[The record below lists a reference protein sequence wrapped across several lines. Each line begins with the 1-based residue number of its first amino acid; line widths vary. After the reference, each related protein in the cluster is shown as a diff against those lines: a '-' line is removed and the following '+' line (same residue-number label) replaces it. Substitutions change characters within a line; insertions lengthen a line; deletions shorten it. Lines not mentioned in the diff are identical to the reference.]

1 MASNLENDDNTAELW
16 TFSSSKAPDSKP
28 STPPS
33 NTTNKPSD
41 EDESIY
47 PTGIALLL
55 IFISLCT
62 TTFVVALDATI
73 IATAIPTITS
83 QFKSLNDVAWYN
95 AAYLLSTCAFQLPY
109 GRAYSLF
116 GTKWVFLSAIALFE
130 VGSAVCGSAPS
141 SIALIIG
148 RAIQSIG
155 CGGVF
160 SGCFIIIAETVP
172 LRKRSLFTGVI
183 GGTFG
188 IASVVGPLMGGVLT
202 THVSWRWCFYINLPV
217 GAIAMVVATICL
229 PKSMGKSSPELEN
242 KTWWQTFN
250 HFDPIGTALFIPSV
264 ICLLLALQW
273 GSQYPW
279 SSPRVIA
286 TFVVFGVTFIAWALF
301 QYTECEENATL
312 PRSVLNQRSVI
323 GACFYSF
330 FWFQAIRQ
338 DDAQQSGIHTLPL
351 ILSLAFFAISSGG
364 VVVAIGYYTPFL
376 IIGSVFMSVGAGL
389 LYTLKPQAST
399 GMWVGYQILFAA
411 GGGMSLE
418 QCNIAI
424 QTVLTKEKI
433 PAATALLILVRSLGG
448 SIAIAICQTV
458 FEQRLRKNLTDILP
472 GVDLSIIGGSGA
484 TTLVANAQAALGGD
498 KAAVE
503 EVLNLYNDAVVEVFL
518 AAMTFGALTFPAG
531 LLVEWRSVKK
541 KKQKEAKIEDLEEAA
556 GEEKLGERD
565 EI

>member
-1 MASNLENDDNTAELW
+1 MT
-16 TFSSSKAPDSKP
+16 
-28 STPPS
+28 
-33 NTTNKPSD
+33 
-41 EDESIY
+41 
-47 PTGIALLL
+47 
-55 IFISLCT
+55 
-62 TTFVVALDATI
+62 
-73 IATAIPTITS
+73 
-83 QFKSLNDVAWYN
+83 
-95 AAYLLSTCAFQLPY
+95 
-109 GRAYSLF
+109 R
-116 GTKWVFLSAIALFE
+116 
-130 VGSAVCGSAPS
+130 
-141 SIALIIG
+141 
-148 RAIQSIG
+148 
-155 CGGVF
+155 
-160 SGCFIIIAETVP
+160 
-172 LRKRSLFTGVI
+172 
-183 GGTFG
+183 
-188 IASVVGPLMGGVLT
+188 
-202 THVSWRWCFYINLPV
+202 
-217 GAIAMVVATICL
+217 
-229 PKSMGKSSPELEN
+229 
-242 KTWWQTFN
+242 
-250 HFDPIGTALFIPSV
+250 
-264 ICLLLALQW
+264 
-273 GSQYPW
+273 
-279 SSPRVIA
+279 
-286 TFVVFGVTFIAWALF
+286 
-301 QYTECEENATL
+301 
-312 PRSVLNQRSVI
+312 
-323 GACFYSF
+323 
-330 FWFQAIRQ
+330 FQAIRQ

-376 IIGSVFMSVGAGL
+376 ILGSVFMSVGAGL
-389 LYTLKPQAST
+389 LYTLKPHAST

-458 FEQRLRKNLTDILP
+458 FEQRLRKNLADILP